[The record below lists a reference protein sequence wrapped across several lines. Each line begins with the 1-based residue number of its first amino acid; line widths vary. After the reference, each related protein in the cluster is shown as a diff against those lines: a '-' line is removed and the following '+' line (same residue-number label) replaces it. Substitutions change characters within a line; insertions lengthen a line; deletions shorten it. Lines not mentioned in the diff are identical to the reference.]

1 MSGKTLGEGK
11 QKVSLPSAKTLFGAE
26 AANLKS
32 VDAQVGTKIDIPN
45 ASTLSYARQDNL
57 ALAHDQITCMHIC
70 YITCVVGEISTP
82 SIEESAGKEE
92 ICVAI
97 SVILS

>member
-1 MSGKTLGEGK
+1 MPGEKPSVFHTDKLSVTLDRQTPAKMSGKTLGEGK

-45 ASTLSYARQDNL
+45 ASTLRYAR
-57 ALAHDQITCMHIC
+57 
-70 YITCVVGEISTP
+70 
-82 SIEESAGKEE
+82 
-92 ICVAI
+92 
-97 SVILS
+97 